1 MKKRRKIVASRQLA
15 DKFITILIILNMVVA
30 GLLTDK
36 AIKQDYGH
44 TLMLFF
50 DISSVI
56 FIIEMIFRI
65 AADGEEFFWEEEKKE
80 EKDKKER
87 NWWNLFDL
95 IVTIFSKKERK
106 KIKRKWNRWNL
117 FDLIVTIVSSASL
130 FFTNNSIIALRVF
143 RQIRALRIFSE
154 FKNLRIILDGLMD
167 SISKLAFTSIFFFV
181 MYYIYAI
188 IGIDFYGEDYPQWFG
203 NIGIAMFTLF
213 QIMTLEGWAF
223 ITEEV
228 MKTSPWA
235 WVYFISFILIV
246 SYILINLIVGII
258 VSSLREKVDDEIEIS
273 EEEESIEQLH
283 KKIDEIKELLN
294 AQKKMN

>member
-80 EKDKKER
+80 KKEKKER

-294 AQKKMN
+294 AQKK

>member
-65 AADGEEFFWEEEKKE
+65 AADGEEFFWEKKKEKK
-80 EKDKKER
+80 KDKKEW

-95 IVTIFSKKERK
+95 IGTIFSKKEKKKERK

-143 RQIRALRIFSE
+143 RQFRVLRIFSE
-154 FKNLRIILDGLMD
+154 FKSLRSILDALMN
-167 SISKLAFTSIFFFV
+167 SVSKLAFTSVFFFV

-188 IGIDFYGEDYPQWFG
+188 IGIEFYGEDYPQWFG

-235 WVYFISFILIV
+235 WIYFISFILIV

-258 VSSLREKVDDEIEIS
+258 VSSLRENVVDEID
-273 EEEESIEQLH
+273 EEDEAIEELRKE
-283 KKIDEIKELLN
+283 IDEIKDLL
-294 AQKKMN
+294 KK

>member
-44 TLMLFF
+44 TLLLFF
-50 DISSVI
+50 DISSII

-65 AADGEEFFWEEEKKE
+65 VADGEEFFWEK
-80 EKDKKER
+80 
-87 NWWNLFDL
+87 
-95 IVTIFSKKERK
+95 KKERK

-188 IGIDFYGEDYPQWFG
+188 IGIDFYGEEYPQWFG

-213 QIMTLEGWAF
+213 QIMTLEGWVF

-294 AQKKMN
+294 AKK

>member
-80 EKDKKER
+80 KKER

-294 AQKKMN
+294 AQKK